1 MFIFYK
7 IFKMKLLIL
16 VTGCFLF
23 AASHAQQADTIKYSV
38 VNAGKITGIQTIFN
52 EKANDYYYHFEYNDR
67 GRGPSI
73 NTHIKT
79 NEKGIIVLQ
88 EVSGIDYFKNKVQEK
103 FEVKNGKATWKNKF
117 ENETTVFNGQL
128 YSSINGT
135 PGEAE
140 LLYKILMA
148 QPANKIAVLPSG
160 NISFKKVKEMP
171 VVDEKNNQLA
181 VQLIGF
187 SGLGGPPNYNWY
199 TADGHYFAS
208 LSDWS
213 SIILKGFEKN
223 IEPLL
228 TIQKEIEKKFYTN
241 LAQTITEKINTGI
254 AIKNVTVF
262 NAGEGSTFANAT
274 VLIKNDR
281 IEKTGNSLYT
291 PIPAGYKIID
301 GTGKFLMPGLWEMHG
316 HFFMENGPLMM
327 AQGVTNLRD
336 MGNNDELWN
345 VKKRVDKDSLLG
357 PEINVVS
364 GFIDKAGEM
373 AAPTGAIINTLEE
386 GIKAIEE
393 YKQKGCTQ
401 IKLYSSIKPEWVK
414 PLAAKAHSLGMRV
427 CGHIPAFMTATQAVD
442 AGYDEITHMNMLM
455 LNFFGDT
462 VDTRNMTR
470 FKLIGNKGY
479 TIDVKSDAVKN
490 FVQKLKEK
498 NVIVDPTINIFES
511 MFTDMPGKIAKAY
524 LPIAA
529 YLPAETKRY
538 AMSGSFID
546 DNAVAAAYAKSF
558 TAMKKLLKMLYDNG
572 ITILSGTD
580 GGILQHELEIYS
592 ECGIPNYDVLRMA
605 TYWPAKVH
613 GMLND
618 YGTVDAGKIANLILI
633 DGDPKKNIK
642 DIRKIFLTIKEGKL
656 YYPKKIY
663 AAYGWKY
670 YY

>member
-1 MFIFYK
+1 
-7 IFKMKLLIL
+7 MKLLLIFL
-16 VTGCFLF
+16 GCITY
-23 AASHAQQADTIKYSV
+23 SSIHAQQADTIRYSV
-38 VNAGKITGIQTIFN
+38 VNNGKIVGRQTSFS
-52 EKANDYYYHFEYNDR
+52 KPGGDHYYHYEYNDR

-73 NTHIKT
+73 NTHIRT
-79 NEKGIIVLQ
+79 NEKGMIILQ
-88 EVSGIDYFKNKVQEK
+88 DISGVDYFKNKVQEK
-103 FEVKNGKATWKNKF
+103 FEVKSGRAVWKNKF
-117 ENETTVFNGQL
+117 ENENVAFNNQL
-128 YSSINGT
+128 YSSIDGT

-140 LLYKILMA
+140 LTYGILKN
-148 QPANKIAVLPSG
+148 QLNNKIAVLPAG
-160 NISFKKVKEMP
+160 NISFKKVKDQT
-171 VVDEKNNQLA
+171 VTGNNNEQLNI
-181 VQLIGF
+181 QLVGF
-187 SGLGGPPNYNWY
+187 SGLGGPPSYSWY
-199 TADGHYFAS
+199 STDGRYFGN

-213 SIILKGFEKN
+213 SIILKGYEKN
-223 IEPLL
+223 IAPLL
-228 TIQKEIEKKFYTN
+228 VIQKEFENKFYTD
-241 LAQTITEKINTGI
+241 LAQSATEKINTGI

-262 NAGEGSTFANAT
+262 NAAEGSTFSNAT

-281 IEKTGNSLYT
+281 IEKTGSSLNT
-291 PIPAGYKIID
+291 PVPAGYKIID

-316 HFFMENGPLMM
+316 HFFMGDGPLMM

-336 MGNNDELWN
+336 MGNSDELWN
-345 VKKRVDKDSLLG
+345 VKKRIDKDSILG
-357 PEINVVS
+357 PGISVVS

-373 AAPTGAIINTLEE
+373 AAPTGAIINSLEE
-386 GIKAIEE
+386 GMQAIEQ

-401 IKLYSSIKPEWVK
+401 IKLYSSITPAWVK

-427 CGHIPAFMTATQAVD
+427 CGHIPAFMTASQAID
-442 AGYDEITHMNMLM
+442 GGYDEVTHLNMLM

-470 FKLIGNKGY
+470 FKLIGKKGY
-479 TIDVKSDAVKN
+479 TINTKSKVVTD
-490 FVQKLKEK
+490 FIQKLKDK
-498 NVIVDPTINIFES
+498 NIVVDPTINIFES

-524 LPIAA
+524 QPVAA
-529 YLPAETKRY
+529 WLPADTKRY
-538 AMSGSFID
+538 SMAGAFID
-546 DNAVAAAYAKSF
+546 DNALAPNYAKSYA
-558 TAMKKLLKMLYDNG
+558 TMKQLLKLLYDNG

-580 GGILQHELEIYS
+580 GGILQHELELYS

-605 TYWPAKVH
+605 TYFPAKVH
-613 GMLND
+613 GMLDN

>member
-1 MFIFYK
+1 
-7 IFKMKLLIL
+7 MKLP
-16 VTGCFLF
+16 VVFLASF
-23 AASHAQQADTIKYSV
+23 LCTASHAQQGDTIRYSV
-38 VNAGKITGIQTIFN
+38 VNGGKTVGRQTSF
-52 EKANDYYYHFEYNDR
+52 KSVNDYYYHYEYNDR

-79 NEKGIIVLQ
+79 NEKGMILLQ
-88 EVSGIDYFKNKVQEK
+88 DISGVDYFKNKVQEK
-103 FEVKNGKATWKNKF
+103 FEVKNGKASWKNKF
-117 ENETTVFNGQL
+117 ENETRVFNGQL

-135 PGEAE
+135 PGETE
-140 LLYKILMA
+140 LTYKILKT

-160 NISFKKVKEMP
+160 NISFKKVKE
-171 VVDEKNNQLA
+171 LA
-181 VQLIGF
+181 VTGNNNEQLMVQLVGF
-187 SGLGGPPNYNWY
+187 SGLGGPPFYSWY
-199 TADGHYFAS
+199 SSNGRYFGNV
-208 LSDWS
+208 SDWS
-213 SIILKGFEKN
+213 SIILQGYEKN

-228 TIQKEIEKKFYTN
+228 AIQKEFENSFYTN
-241 LAQTITEKINTGI
+241 LAQTVTEKIPGGI

-262 NAGEGSTFANAT
+262 NAAEGSTFNNAT

-281 IEKTGNSLYT
+281 IEKTGSALYT

-316 HFFMENGPLMM
+316 HFFMGDGPLMI

-336 MGNNDELWN
+336 MGNSDELWN
-345 VKKRVDKDSLLG
+345 VKKKVDKDSILG
-357 PEINVVS
+357 PEINVIS

-373 AAPTGAIINTLEE
+373 AGPTGAIINTLEE
-386 GIKAIEE
+386 GLKAIET

-401 IKLYSSIKPEWVK
+401 IKLYSSITPAWVK

-427 CGHIPAFMTATQAVD
+427 CGHIPAFMTASQAID
-442 AGYDEITHMNMLM
+442 AGYDEITHLNMIV

-462 VDTRNMTR
+462 VDSRNMSR
-470 FKLIGNKGY
+470 FKLVGNKGY
-479 TIDVKSDAVKN
+479 TIDNKSTAVKN
-490 FVQKLKEK
+490 FIQQLKDK
-498 NVIVDPTINIFES
+498 NIVVDPTINIFES

-524 LPIAA
+524 QPVATW
-529 YLPAETKRY
+529 LPADTRRY
-538 AMSGSFID
+538 AMAGAYID
-546 DNAVAAAYAKSF
+546 ADSLAPAYARSYSN
-558 TAMKKLLKMLYDNG
+558 MKQLLKLLYDNG
-572 ITILSGTD
+572 ITLLSGTD
-580 GGILQHELEIYS
+580 GGMLQHELEIYS

-605 TYWPAKVH
+605 TYFPAKVH
-613 GMLND
+613 GLLDN

>member
-1 MFIFYK
+1 
-7 IFKMKLLIL
+7 
-16 VTGCFLF
+16 
-23 AASHAQQADTIKYSV
+23 
-38 VNAGKITGIQTIFN
+38 
-52 EKANDYYYHFEYNDR
+52 
-67 GRGPSI
+67 
-73 NTHIKT
+73 
-79 NEKGIIVLQ
+79 
-88 EVSGIDYFKNKVQEK
+88 
-103 FEVKNGKATWKNKF
+103 
-117 ENETTVFNGQL
+117 
-128 YSSINGT
+128 
-135 PGEAE
+135 
-140 LLYKILMA
+140 
-148 QPANKIAVLPSG
+148 
-160 NISFKKVKEMP
+160 
-171 VVDEKNNQLA
+171 
-181 VQLIGF
+181 
-187 SGLGGPPNYNWY
+187 
-199 TADGHYFAS
+199 
-208 LSDWS
+208 
-213 SIILKGFEKN
+213 
-223 IEPLL
+223 
-228 TIQKEIEKKFYTN
+228 
-241 LAQTITEKINTGI
+241 
-254 AIKNVTVF
+254 
-262 NAGEGSTFANAT
+262 
-274 VLIKNDR
+274 
-281 IEKTGNSLYT
+281 
-291 PIPAGYKIID
+291 
-301 GTGKFLMPGLWEMHG
+301 
-316 HFFMENGPLMM
+316 
-327 AQGVTNLRD
+327 
-336 MGNNDELWN
+336 
-345 VKKRVDKDSLLG
+345 
-357 PEINVVS
+357 
-364 GFIDKAGEM
+364 
-373 AAPTGAIINTLEE
+373 
-386 GIKAIEE
+386 
-393 YKQKGCTQ
+393 
-401 IKLYSSIKPEWVK
+401 
-414 PLAAKAHSLGMRV
+414 
-427 CGHIPAFMTATQAVD
+427 MTATQAVD